1 MSRDPSGTGKGAGRG
16 PLPPA
21 PVKATGAGE
30 QPRATEP
37 KPTIIT
43 PKPVPA
49 RSAYWARYGHHVT
62 TNPTQRDYNK
72 ASVLD
77 VLLSHAPLT
86 RNKLIELTGLS
97 KATVSRAVEELRAD
111 GFVVDGGVDEV
122 TGRGRRS
129 TYLDLPGTTGHVAGV
144 SFGAQTTGVLVT
156 DLRGREVRSMTVP
169 TADHQDVG
177 DAARWLV
184 DLIGQAA
191 ASAHGPLRQVVAAV
205 PGRVRGGT
213 EIFGPADSMKIFA
226 GSDLHRAVE
235 DLVEAPVLLDSD
247 ANASLLGILTNDA
260 TITNAALFSVSTILN
275 FASCTDHELARGSS
289 PTFGD
294 IGVLSSGV
302 GDEILDELLSTRGLL
317 RFARKRG
324 LDLERV
330 EDLWQEPQDEASRAE
345 VLEAF
350 TTAIVTAV
358 SVVAVTLDPESVY
371 FVGRLRP
378 LVDEVLP
385 EVRGR
390 LDPSLPA
397 VPEIRTVPHLIGL
410 STAQGAVYACLT
422 MAQERLRDAVLGAR
436 HQSQA
441 AEQSAPAF

>member
-1 MSRDPSGTGKGAGRG
+1 MTS
-16 PLPPA
+16 
-21 PVKATGAGE
+21 
-30 QPRATEP
+30 
-37 KPTIIT
+37 
-43 PKPVPA
+43 
-49 RSAYWARYGHHVT
+49 
-62 TNPTQRDYNK
+62 NPTPRDYNK

-77 VLLSHAPLT
+77 VVLSHAPLT
-86 RNKLIELTGLS
+86 RNQLIELTGLS

-111 GFVVDGGVDEV
+111 GFVVDGGMDEV

-129 TYLDLPGTTGHVAGV
+129 TYLDLPGTTGHVAGI
-144 SFGAQTTGVLVT
+144 SFGVQTTGVLVT
-156 DLRGREVRSMTVP
+156 DLRGREVRHLAVP
-169 TADHQDVG
+169 TPEHQEVE

-184 DLIGQAA
+184 DLIAQAA
-191 ASAHGPLRQVVAAV
+191 ESAQGPLRQIVAAV

-213 EIFGPADSMKIFA
+213 EIFGPAESMKIFE
-226 GSDLHRAVE
+226 GSHLHRAIEERV
-235 DLVEAPVLLDSD
+235 DAPVLLDSD
-247 ANASLLGILTNDA
+247 ANAALLGILTNDA
-260 TITNAALFSVSTILN
+260 SITNAVLFSVSTILN
-275 FASCTDHELARGSS
+275 FASCTDHELARGST

-302 GDEILDELLSTRGLL
+302 GDQILDELLSTRGLL
-317 RFARKRG
+317 RFARQRG
-324 LDLERV
+324 LELGRV
-330 EDLWQEPQDEASRAE
+330 EDLWLESHPEAPRAE

-390 LDPSLPA
+390 LDRSLPSA
-397 VPEIRTVPHLIGL
+397 PEIRAVEHLIGL

-436 HQSQA
+436 RQNQP